1 MRAALHAE
9 WTKLITVPIYYPA
22 LIVLLTVGLSVTA
35 SVFGGE
41 DPVQVSLLGVQ
52 LGQAVVAAWAVQL
65 LAGEFGTGLALA
77 TFTALPRRLTVL
89 AAKTALLLT
98 GVLGAALLSV
108 GASVLAG
115 RALIG
120 DYPALSSGPLLR
132 AAGGAVLYLLAIAL
146 LGLGVAAVLRSP
158 VAATG
163 TILGLLYLAPVIIDF
178 FHNPDWQRAI
188 FRSMP
193 STAGLTVLSTVDLAS
208 LPVQPWPGLGVAAT
222 WAFVTFGIG
231 AAVICARDV

>member
-1 MRAALHAE
+1 VTAALRAE
-9 WTKLITVPIYYPA
+9 WTKLRTVPVCYPV
-22 LIVLLTVGLSVTA
+22 LIVVLTVGVSVTA
-35 SVFGGE
+35 AAFGGA

-77 TFTALPRRLTVL
+77 TFTALPRRLTVVG
-89 AAKTALLLT
+89 AKATLLLG
-98 GVLGAALLSV
+98 GVLGAAVVSV

-115 RALIG
+115 RALID

-146 LGLGVAAVLRSP
+146 LGLGVAAVLRGA

-163 TILGLLYLAPVIIDF
+163 VMLGLLYLAPVIIDF
-178 FHNPDWQRAI
+178 FHDEDWQHAI
-188 FRSMP
+188 YRSMP
-193 STAGLTVLSTVDLAS
+193 STAGLTVLSTVDLKT
-208 LPVQPWPGLGVAAT
+208 LPIQPLPGLGVAAT
-222 WAFVTFGIG
+222 WAFVTLGIG
-231 AAVICARDV
+231 ATVICARDV